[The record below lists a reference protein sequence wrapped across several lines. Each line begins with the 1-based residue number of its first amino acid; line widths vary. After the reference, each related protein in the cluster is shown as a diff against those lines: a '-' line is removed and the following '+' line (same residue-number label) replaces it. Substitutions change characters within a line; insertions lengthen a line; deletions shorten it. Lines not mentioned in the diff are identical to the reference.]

1 MRSCRTC
8 ESSSRFECRV
18 LCLVDL
24 PVVALSDFDASVV
37 LSAPAAAT
45 GDGPAKHTISPA
57 ASIKAERPLA
67 LNFI

>member
-1 MRSCRTC
+1 LSDLRV
-8 ESSSRFECRV
+8 SSRFECRE

-24 PVVALSDFDASVV
+24 PAVASSDFDAAVV

-67 LNFI
+67 LNFM